1 MATTTPARAAA
12 STALAVGDLLPE
24 WALKPLER
32 FLNNPNFELLLPA
45 IPVNSKLGFGYDLSV
60 SVVQIDPNPINREVF
75 KVGTRDGQ
83 ELFAYSKPA
92 LEKMASAAG
101 ISIGPTRRMDP
112 GSDQD
117 FCHMGVSGMMKN
129 ESGQPILR
137 SASKAH
143 YMPHVIES
151 ALQEKR
157 KYNPGKPDSELMPL
171 VAGEMAQFRRHLI
184 ARTETGAI
192 LRLVR
197 QFLAVKS
204 ALTKEQIAKPKVLL
218 RVDWRPD
225 VSDPETKRFLLE
237 QGARGAMALYGP
249 EARRLEG
256 PASDVSAAAV
266 IEEEDPETREAMA
279 AYSAAPITVP
289 AAPSPQE
296 SAKNLFEEACAGLGL
311 GFVEAADI
319 LTASGN
325 DYAKA
330 AQAIERMANEKA
342 AGE

>member
-1 MATTTPARAAA
+1 MAVAPAAPATKA
-12 STALAVGDLLPE
+12 STALAVRDMLPD

-32 FLNNPNFELLLPA
+32 FLNNPDFELLLPA
-45 IPVNSKLGFGYDLSV
+45 IPVNSQLGFGYDLSV

-75 KVGTRDGQ
+75 KVGGRDGAD
-83 ELFAYSKPA
+83 LFAYSKPA

-112 GSDQD
+112 GTDQD
-117 FCHMGVSGMMKN
+117 FCHIGVSGMMKN
-129 ESGQPILR
+129 ESGQPIIR

-143 YMPHVIES
+143 YMPHVIDS

-157 KYNPGKPDSELMPL
+157 KYNAGKSDAELMPL
-171 VAGEMAQFRRHLI
+171 VAGEMAQFRRHII

-204 ALTKEQIAKPKVLL
+204 ALTREQISKPKVLV

-225 VSDPETKRFLLE
+225 VSDPETRRFLLE

-249 EARRLEG
+249 EPRQIEGGARIE
-256 PASDVSAAAV
+256 PSAASVVEDDPDNETAAAV
-266 IEEEDPETREAMA
+266 A
-279 AYSAAPITVP
+279 AAASAAPATAP
-289 AAPSPQE
+289 AVDPGR
-296 SAKNLFEEACAGLGL
+296 KRFEEACGGMGLSFL
-311 GFVEAADI
+311 EAVEI
-319 LTASGN
+319 LKAN
-325 DYAKA
+325 DGDHAKA
-330 AQAIERMANEKA
+330 ALAIERMANEKS
-342 AGE
+342 